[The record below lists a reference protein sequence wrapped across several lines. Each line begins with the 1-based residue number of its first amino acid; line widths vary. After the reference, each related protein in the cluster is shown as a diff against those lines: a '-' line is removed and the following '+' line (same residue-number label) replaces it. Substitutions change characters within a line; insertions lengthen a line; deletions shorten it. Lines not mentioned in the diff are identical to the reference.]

1 LPSRPADIVPPLR
14 KSAKNAS
21 LTITL
26 RLDKEVYHKLGV
38 ISEAERVSMNV
49 IANKALRR
57 YVDWESMAEKFG
69 TVTTSLSTI
78 KKFFDYL
85 SLEQAKEMGKWWG
98 ENQVP
103 GIVTYFFKKFDFD
116 SVLKALEF
124 LGAQYGRA
132 FTFDSNFDGKTHTLI
147 VKHDMG
153 MKASNF
159 YAEAAKA
166 AFAHLRLETDIFV
179 TDDQLIAISP
189 PDPAHPLNR
198 AGEGV
203 SDLRYQSG
211 NSSAQ
216 HPQEVTKNRSK
227 DAL

>member
-1 LPSRPADIVPPLR
+1 MAPIA

-38 ISEAERVSMNV
+38 ISDAERVSMNV

-69 TVTTSLSTI
+69 TVTTSISTI

-85 SLEQAKEMGKWWG
+85 SLDQAKEMGKWWG

-166 AFAHLRLETDIFV
+166 AFAHLKIETDIFV

-189 PDPAHPLNR
+189 PDPSHPLNR
-198 AGEGV
+198 AGEGA

-211 NSSAQ
+211 NRNTLKQ
-216 HPQEVTKNRSK
+216 
-227 DAL
+227 

>member
-1 LPSRPADIVPPLR
+1 MQFLQHGLNLPESVKR
-14 KSAKNAS
+14 KHKNE
-21 LTITL
+21 TRTF
-26 RLDKEVYHKLGV
+26 RLDSDVSHKLAT
-38 ISEAERVSMNV
+38 IAEADRVSMNV
-49 IANKALRR
+49 VANKALRR
-57 YVDWESMAEKFG
+57 YVDWDSNAEKFG
-69 TVTTSLSTI
+69 TVTTSASTI

-85 SLEQAKEMGKWWG
+85 SVEQAKEMGKWWG

-132 FTFDSNFDGKTHTLI
+132 FTFDGSFDGKTHTLI

-153 MKASNF
+153 YKASAF

-166 AFAHLRLETDIFV
+166 AFAHLNLGTDIFV

-189 PDPAHPLNR
+189 PDPSHPLNR
-198 AGEGV
+198 PTEG
-203 SDLRYQSG
+203 STDLKYPSTR
-211 NSSAQ
+211 A
-216 HPQEVTKNRSK
+216 K
-227 DAL
+227 A